1 MKIWVVGNGQ
11 SRQDVALNQ
20 INSWIIGCNAV
31 HRDHQCNELVAVDQ
45 RMVNEILL
53 NEKNLNIPVYT
64 RQDWSKTYTDS
75 RVRPLPEIPFT
86 GPNKPDK
93 PFHWNSGP
101 YAVLLAALR
110 YPTEVHLLGFDLWS
124 KTGLVNN
131 LYKGTANYATQES
144 KKVSPDFWIYQL
156 KKIFEH
162 FDQIH
167 FIQHQKKDWEIPK
180 QWMAIKNLTFANNIV

>member
-11 SRQDVALNQ
+11 SRQGVALNQ
-20 INSWIIGCNAV
+20 LNSWIIGCNAV

-53 NEKNLNIPVYT
+53 NEKNLSTPIYT
-64 RQDWSKTYTDS
+64 RQDWSQEYTDQ
-75 RVRPLPEIPFT
+75 RVRSLPELPFT
-86 GPNKPDK
+86 GPNKADK

-110 YPTEVHLLGFDLWS
+110 SPDEVHLLGFDLWS

-131 LYKGTANYATQES
+131 LYKGTPNYAKQES
-144 KKVSPDFWIYQL
+144 RKVSPDFWIYQL
-156 KKIFEH
+156 KKIFEY
-162 FDQIH
+162 FDQIN
-167 FIQHQKKDWEIPK
+167 FIQHQTTDWETPS
-180 QWMAIKNLTFANNIV
+180 QWLSIKNLTFNKNIV